1 MEEITSKVTE
11 IENCLHSSRCQLQT
25 LETSAKKSISLEV
38 DGIQSSLKNGY
49 NRVEHIMT
57 QVGSFLSQI
66 EYVNDASTSVD
77 MKPQVLWLH
86 DNLQVIV
93 SDLDTAK
100 AKADSS
106 IKCTELYSYKV
117 MDVGEEV
124 DSSSNKLTEY
134 QNEVVKL
141 EGQAKSLMSTS
152 ETMLEYARSQ
162 IECKEREIREK
173 TTEAASKQQSKTRLE
188 NDLEKNRQQAARAE
202 RERKDR
208 KEQAI
213 AGVVC
218 SCHIPS
224 NLAQFTKSDEGL
236 GVLGILAAPLTG
248 GASLAL
254 TVGATGLAG
263 YGILIYSMRMA
274 WQLTMYRYKASRM
287 DDFEKEAN
295 SYRQG
300 ISSLTTE
307 ISQNVR
313 AVANLEHEK
322 TRLQS
327 LVNQYQAEVSKRQ
340 SEHHVYQRKIEQAD
354 RTKGEIA
361 TLKSHAMS
369 TKKNVAQAL
378 PELHKIKQSLEQC
391 SILVKE
397 RSLDVST
404 SSTFMERFAAN
415 LPVVGTRIKKSRD
428 FNKQKLLLQQ
438 ASETLDQIR
447 AEVPGLLT
455 DTGDVKFL
463 TIKPWDSSIASVVD
477 LGTAIPEVCYHQSD
491 DLI

>member
-25 LETSAKKSISLEV
+25 LETSAKKSISSEV

-49 NRVEHIMT
+49 NRVEYIMT

-86 DNLQVIV
+86 NNLQVIV
-93 SDLDTAK
+93 SDLDIAK

-106 IKCTELYSYKV
+106 IKCTEVYSYKV

-141 EGQAKSLMSTS
+141 EGQAKLLMSTS
-152 ETMLEYARSQ
+152 ETMLEYTRSQ
-162 IECKEREIREK
+162 IECKEGEIREK
-173 TTEAASKQQSKTRLE
+173 TTEAASKRQSKTRLE
-188 NDLEKNRQQAARAE
+188 NDLEKNRQKAARAE

-213 AGVVC
+213 AGV
-218 SCHIPS
+218 
-224 NLAQFTKSDEGL
+224 FTKSEEGL

-263 YGILIYSMRMA
+263 
-274 WQLTMYRYKASRM
+274 YKASRM

-313 AVANLEHEK
+313 AVATLEHEK

-327 LVNQYQAEVSKRQ
+327 LVDQYQAEVSKRQ

-354 RTKGEIA
+354 RAKGEIA
-361 TLKSHAMS
+361 TLKSHAVS

-378 PELHKIKQSLEQC
+378 PELRKIKQSLEQC

-415 LPVVGTRIKKSRD
+415 LPVIGTSIKKSGD

-438 ASETLDQIR
+438 ASETLDRIR

-455 DTGDVKFL
+455 DTGDIKFL
-463 TIKPWDSSIASVVD
+463 TIKPWDSSIVSAAD
-477 LGTAIPEVCYHQSD
+477 LGTAIPEVCYHQSVG
-491 DLI
+491 LI